1 MLAYGEWVKMVNH
14 VKEFL
19 YRLRGDIAVLFILG
33 SWVWVYC
40 RSIVAWV
47 RGESGCLLSSRASG
61 SIVPPLRGLSC
72 GNEGDL

>member
-1 MLAYGEWVKMVNH
+1 MLAYGEWVKVVNH

-19 YRLRGDIAVLFILG
+19 YRLCGDIAVLYILG

-47 RGESGCLLSSRASG
+47 RGESECLLSSRASG
-61 SIVPPLRGLSC
+61 SIVPPSRGLPCS
-72 GNEGDL
+72 GRVDL